1 MMSKPENKDM
11 LAETDLETADSDAL
25 DSSVGDEQSVEM
37 TAGDRLMHARQL
49 RQLELRD
56 VAEKTRQSQDT
67 LAALE
72 KMETAHIAPSILRL
86 QAKSYARFLGLPE
99 NEIASAFSEV
109 RGSINT
115 KAMPVEVT
123 QSSSSHNR
131 VLLGAGALL
140 LVLTVIGGVS
150 VLLQPSAPEAADP
163 LAISARL
170 APAFSDVSEVGNFDV
185 ARAESFSIRANK
197 RAWIEVRGSDGTVF
211 RNRDMNAGETY
222 YPRTGAGWTITV
234 RDGAAFE
241 WRLGDQAVEPIGEAE
256 QALYS
261 VSVDIA
267 LETAR
272 LARSAAMAEAPGSG
286 DTPR

>member
-1 MMSKPENKDM
+1 MSKPEDNDM
-11 LAETDLETADSDAL
+11 LAETDLETAETDAL
-25 DSSVGDEQSVEM
+25 DSGVVDEQDIELS
-37 TAGDRLMHARQL
+37 AGERLFQARQA

-67 LAALE
+67 LSALE

-99 NEIASAFSEV
+99 NEIASAFSEA

-115 KAMPVEVT
+115 HAMPVEVA
-123 QSSSSHNR
+123 QSSKSHQR
-131 VLLGAGALL
+131 LLLGAGAALA
-140 LVLTVIGGVS
+140 VVAVIAAIG
-150 VLLQPSAPEAADP
+150 LMLQPSAPDAADP

-170 APAFSDVSEVGNFDV
+170 APAFADVSEVGDFGGS
-185 ARAESFSIRANK
+185 ATEAFAIQATK

-211 RNRDMNAGETY
+211 RNRDMNPGETY

-241 WRLGDQAVEPIGEAE
+241 WRLGGQAVEPIGEAQ

-261 VSVDIA
+261 VSVDAA
-267 LETAR
+267 LETAQT
-272 LARSAAMAEAPGSG
+272 ARTAALAEAPNVSER
-286 DTPR
+286 PR